1 MTKINLHGI
10 LKYEFGEII
19 PLNITRPKEVID
31 AIDSIKKDFRT
42 RVYQLAREN
51 VHFNIIADGESVK
64 NFNQLEMKKN
74 FKQIDIVPMVAGGVF
89 VIDDMIIMVAINIA
103 IMVASLA
110 IQMAMRPKPPKA
122 QQLSSEISGNKQSFL
137 FSSKGN
143 LTQQGNPVP
152 VGYGRLRVGSSI
164 IQTSVKSY
172 PQNQQIS
179 TVITDNPDT
188 VQTLVSQIF
197 TVN

>member
-10 LKYEFGEII
+10 LKYEFGEVI

-31 AIDSIKKDFRT
+31 AIDSIKKDFRI

-89 VIDDMIIMVAINIA
+89 VIDDIIIMAAINIA
-103 IMVASLA
+103 IMVASMA
-110 IQMAMRPKPPKA
+110 IQMAMRPKPPKPE
-122 QQLSSEISGNKQSFL
+122 QLQSEVSAGKQSFL
-137 FSSKGN
+137 ISSNTN
-143 LTQQGNPVP
+143 LAQQGVPVP
-152 VGYGRLRVGSSI
+152 VGYGRLRVGSYV
-164 IQTSVKSY
+164 IQSSVKSY
-172 PQNQQIS
+172 HQTQQIS
-179 TVITDNPDT
+179 AILPTNSDTQSITN
-188 VQTLVSQIF
+188 QISF
-197 TVN
+197 

>member
-19 PLNITRPKEVID
+19 PLNINRPKEVID
-31 AIDSIKKDFRT
+31 AIDSVKKNFRA
-42 RVYQLAREN
+42 RIYELAREN
-51 VHFNIIADGESVK
+51 IHFNIIADGESIK
-64 NFNQLEMKKN
+64 NINQLEMKKN
-74 FKQIDIVPMVAGGVF
+74 FKQIDIVPVIAGGWVMIVVQIALL
-89 VIDDMIIMVAINIA
+89 VISM
-103 IMVASLA
+103 A
-110 IQMAMRPKPPKA
+110 IQLMMRPKPPKA

>member
-19 PLNITRPKEVID
+19 PLSISRPKEVID
-31 AIDSIKKDFRT
+31 AIDSVKKNFRA
-42 RVYQLAREN
+42 RIYELAREN
-51 VHFNIIADGESVK
+51 IHFNIIADGESIK
-64 NFNQLEMKKN
+64 NINQLEMKKN
-74 FKQIDIVPMVAGGVF
+74 FKQIDIVPVIGGGWVWV
-89 VIDDMIIMVAINIA
+89 VIQIA
-103 IMVASLA
+103 ITIISMA
-110 IQMAMRPKPPKA
+110 IQLMMQPKPPESK
-122 QQLSSEISGNKQSFL
+122 QLSSEISGNKQSFL

>member
-19 PLNITRPKEVID
+19 PLSISRPKEVID
-31 AIDSIKKDFRT
+31 AIDSVKKNFRA
-42 RVYQLAREN
+42 RIYELAREN
-51 VHFNIIADGESVK
+51 IHFNIIADGESIK
-64 NFNQLEMKKN
+64 NINQLEMKKN
-74 FKQIDIVPMVAGGVF
+74 FKQIDIVPVIGGGWVWVVIQIAVMV
-89 VIDDMIIMVAINIA
+89 ISM
-103 IMVASLA
+103 A
-110 IQMAMRPKPPKA
+110 IQLMMQPKPPEAK
-122 QQLSSEISGNKQSFL
+122 QLSSEISGNKQSFL